1 MQQNRSRTVQLA
13 LIVAGL
19 IGLAMLLDKILQ
31 TTGKLAQETVA
42 STAETMR
49 SAVEGAF
56 QAVVPTEMVPQ
67 HKTIEEQL
75 AEAMEWAERD
85 ELAEDGPD
93 WTDDGPAGVL
103 TFNDA
108 GLGGGGGAM
117 LPPPSLIGEDM

>member
-49 SAVEGAF
+49 SAVEGVI
-56 QAVVPTEMVPQ
+56 QAAVPTEMVPQ

-75 AEAMEWAERD
+75 VNMQNQITMLQQEVEALR
-85 ELAEDGPD
+85 
-93 WTDDGPAGVL
+93 TKAGQ
-103 TFNDA
+103 
-108 GLGGGGGAM
+108 
-117 LPPPSLIGEDM
+117 

>member
-49 SAVEGAF
+49 SAVEGAI
-56 QAVVPTEMVPQ
+56 QAAVPTEMVPQ
-67 HKTIEEQL
+67 HKTIEAIFAVLTEEQKQHL
-75 AEAMEWAERD
+75 KDIIVCLSEKTEELQHERDKAEAEAAAPVR
-85 ELAEDGPD
+85 
-93 WTDDGPAGVL
+93 
-103 TFNDA
+103 
-108 GLGGGGGAM
+108 
-117 LPPPSLIGEDM
+117 SLHAVG

>member
-19 IGLAMLLDKILQ
+19 IGFAMLLDKILQ
-31 TTGKLAQETVA
+31 TTGSWPRNGRQHRRDDAIGG
-42 STAETMR
+42 R
-49 SAVEGAF
+49 GGAI
-56 QAVVPTEMVPQ
+56 QAAVPTEMVPQ